1 MSEERE
7 RFRTEYDAVRRAI
20 REDLGSTL
28 FVEAGAG
35 TGKTS
40 ALVDRVV
47 ALVLAGTPVEC
58 IVAITFT
65 EKAAAELKDRI
76 RAALERSLAAAASR
90 EAAEAALQ
98 ALDRAQISTIH
109 AFGLSLMKSFAAE
122 AATDPAFAVQDT
134 MLAERRFDEQW
145 RSYLSTLHADAA
157 ARAAIDRALGLG
169 LSTRDLQKLAKELA
183 RLPGL
188 AAQLQERP
196 PMEADIAWPDLMEM
210 AERLA
215 ALPLDKAPPG
225 DRLRES
231 AEAMLHLVA
240 RLAPADER
248 EREALLASGAAGIE
262 KDVRRT
268 GSRDVWGPRI
278 EAFRGVI
285 EDARKALGRVLVGCR
300 AHALAGVMRYIVRF
314 VDDDVRNRRREGA
327 LVFDDLILGP
337 RDVLQTE
344 YVRRSLRERFD
355 VLLIDEFQDTD
366 PLQVEIATAFATDPE
381 SGWIDLGRL
390 FLVGDPKQSIYRF
403 RRADMAV
410 YARTKALAE
419 AAGARTL
426 SLALNQRSRPE
437 IVEWV
442 NGVFEPVIGDGSTPE
457 IQPAYAKIHAERA
470 TALRGPG
477 VATIGGEV
485 EEQARAMR
493 QREATAIAT
502 QCAAARGAWEVED
515 RATHEVRTASY
526 RDVAILLPTR
536 VGLTPLE
543 RALQRTGIPYRIEGG
558 SLIYQ
563 TQEVRDLINCLAAI
577 DDPADDVA
585 IVAALR
591 SGAFACSDV
600 ELARYRLAGGRL
612 NYLGPDAAQGDGV
625 IAEALRTLRRYH
637 ESRRATSLASLV
649 ERFVAERGLDEV
661 GLLVQS
667 NRDSFRRMRFVVE
680 QARKFEAAGPESLRS
695 FVTWM
700 ERRAGS
706 AALDHEGTGLDDD
719 EDAVR
724 ILTVHGA
731 KGLEF
736 PIVFVAGL
744 SWAPSNML
752 PIFTTDRTDG
762 SVAVRIGAKSRHN
775 LCEAGDVARLH
786 AIEQQHVRAEF
797 ARVLYVA
804 ATRARDHLVVSLY
817 HSSKYGSRSAA
828 RLLIDSGARDFAAQ
842 LVELPALEDAPA
854 TPFADLHVDAAGL
867 SAAAFDEE
875 RTELVERAKTLR
887 YASATS
893 LGKGALDKDEP
904 TDETEPW
911 KRGRGAT
918 SLGRAVHAAI
928 QSLALDASGSDID
941 TFSRAQAV
949 AEAIPHRADE
959 VARLVRRALAS
970 DAAQRARSA
979 KRALREVPFAAPRN
993 GVIVEGFADMVIE
1006 TDEGIEIVDWK
1017 TDRIAAS
1024 EVRER
1029 LRQYELQAGLYVL
1042 GIEAATGRRVTRMT
1056 YVFASA
1062 GAEESPG
1069 QPDELARAAAA
1080 RLKQA

>member
-1 MSEERE
+1 MSEDRD
-7 RFRTEYDAVRRAI
+7 RFRREYGDVRRAI

-40 ALVDRVV
+40 ALVDRVI
-47 ALVLAGTPVEC
+47 ALVLAGTPVER

-76 RAALERSLAAAASR
+76 RVALEGSLADASTR
-90 EAAEAALQ
+90 DAAEAALH

-122 AATDPAFAVQDT
+122 TATDPSFTVQDT
-134 MLAERRFDEQW
+134 MLAERRFEEQW
-145 RSYLSTLHADAA
+145 RLYLSTLHEDEA
-157 ARAAIDRALGLG
+157 ARAAIDRVLGLG
-169 LSTRDLQKLAKELA
+169 LTTRNLQTLAEELA

-188 AAQLQERP
+188 AADLRQRP
-196 PMEADIAWPDLMEM
+196 PAEAEVAWPDLMQI
-210 AERLA
+210 AESLA
-215 ALPLDKAPPG
+215 ALPLDNAPPG
-225 DRLRES
+225 DKLRAR
-231 AEAMLHLVA
+231 AETLLHLVT
-240 RLAPADER
+240 RLAVADEGD
-248 EREALLASGAAGIE
+248 REALLASGAGELE
-262 KDVRRT
+262 KGVGTT
-268 GSRDVWGPRI
+268 GSKQVWGPRI
-278 EAFRGVI
+278 DALRDAVDEART
-285 EDARKALGRVLVGCR
+285 ALNRTLTGCR
-300 AHALAGVMRYIVRF
+300 AQALADVLRYVVRF
-314 VDDDVRNRRREGA
+314 VDDDVRNRRREGT

-337 RDVLQTE
+337 RDVLRTE
-344 YVRRSLRERFD
+344 DVRRSLRERFD

-366 PLQVEIATAFATDPE
+366 PLQVEIATAFGKNPE
-381 SGWIDLGRL
+381 TGRIDAGRL

-403 RRADMAV
+403 RRADMVV
-410 YARTKALAE
+410 YARTKALVE
-419 AAGARTL
+419 AAGERTL

-437 IVEWV
+437 VVDWV
-442 NGVFEPVIGDGSTPE
+442 NGVFEPVMGDGSAPE
-457 IQPAYAKIHAERA
+457 VQPAYAAIHAERA
-470 TALRGPG
+470 TPLHGPG
-477 VATIGGEV
+477 VATMGGPVDEP
-485 EEQARAMR
+485 ARVMR
-493 QREATAIAT
+493 QREASAIAA
-502 QCAAARGAWEVED
+502 QCAEARGSWAVED
-515 RATHEVRTASY
+515 RATREVRPAAY
-526 RDVAILLPTR
+526 RDIAILLPTR
-536 VGLTPLE
+536 VGLAPLE
-543 RALQRTGIPYRIEGG
+543 RALQRAGIPYRIEGG

-600 ELARYRLAGGRL
+600 ELARYRLAGGRF
-612 NYLGPDAAQGDGV
+612 NYLGRDASEGDGA

-637 ESRRATSLASLV
+637 ESRHAASFAALV
-649 ERFVAERGLDEV
+649 ERFVAERGQDEV

-744 SWAPSNML
+744 SWAPSNLL
-752 PIFTTDRTDG
+752 PVFTTDRTDG
-762 SVAVRIGAKSRHN
+762 SVAVRIGAKTRHN

-786 AIEQQHVRAEF
+786 AIEKAHVEAEF

-817 HSSKYGSRSAA
+817 HSSKRGGKSAA
-828 RLLIDSGARDFAAQ
+828 KLLIDNGARDLAAE
-842 LVELPALEDAPA
+842 LAELPAVEDAPA
-854 TPFADLHVDAAGL
+854 TPFADLRVDAAGP
-867 SAAAFDEE
+867 AATFDAD
-875 RTELVERAKTLR
+875 RAALVDQRKTQR

-911 KRGRGAT
+911 
-918 SLGRAVHAAI
+918 
-928 QSLALDASGSDID
+928 
-941 TFSRAQAV
+941 
-949 AEAIPHRADE
+949 
-959 VARLVRRALAS
+959 
-970 DAAQRARSA
+970 
-979 KRALREVPFAAPRN
+979 
-993 GVIVEGFADMVIE
+993 
-1006 TDEGIEIVDWK
+1006 
-1017 TDRIAAS
+1017 
-1024 EVRER
+1024 
-1029 LRQYELQAGLYVL
+1029 
-1042 GIEAATGRRVTRMT
+1042 
-1056 YVFASA
+1056 
-1062 GAEESPG
+1062 
-1069 QPDELARAAAA
+1069 
-1080 RLKQA
+1080 